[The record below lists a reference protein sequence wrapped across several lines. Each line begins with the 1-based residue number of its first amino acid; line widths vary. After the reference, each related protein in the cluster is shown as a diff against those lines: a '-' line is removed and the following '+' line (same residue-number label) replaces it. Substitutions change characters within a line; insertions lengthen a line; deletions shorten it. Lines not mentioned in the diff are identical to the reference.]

1 VGRRRGRRTG
11 RCEPNGRCDVIA
23 RFWSAETTQA
33 QAPAYRHHLT
43 THVLPTLRKVDGY
56 AGTML
61 LQRDEADS
69 VELVV
74 ITLWQS
80 LDSVRQFAGSD
91 VQQAVVGDKAT
102 PLLNRFDQHVRHYE
116 LVVND
121 RV

>member
-11 RCEPNGRCDVIA
+11 RGEPNGRCDVIA

-33 QAPAYRHHLT
+33 RAPAYRHHLT
-43 THVLPTLRKVDGY
+43 THILPTLRKFEGY
-56 AGTML
+56 GGTML

-80 LDSVRQFAGSD
+80 LDSIRQFAGSD
-91 VQQAVVGDKAT
+91 IQQAVVSDKAT

-116 LVVND
+116 MVVND

>member
-1 VGRRRGRRTG
+1 
-11 RCEPNGRCDVIA
+11 VIA

-43 THVLPTLRKVDGY
+43 THVLPRLRKVDGY

-91 VQQAVVGDKAT
+91 VQTSSCQ
-102 PLLNRFDQHVRHYE
+102 R
-116 LVVND
+116 
-121 RV
+121 